1 MKFVELQI
9 NNTRETE
16 SYISSICRPIGE
28 IVCSMHIEYVII
40 QEYAIGYTIQV
51 RVTQFAHAY
60 DTKENN
66 MWKGG
71 DRWYKVK

>member
-1 MKFVELQI
+1 
-9 NNTRETE
+9 
-16 SYISSICRPIGE
+16 
-28 IVCSMHIEYVII
+28 MHIEYARI

-51 RVTQFAHAY
+51 RVMQFAHTY

-71 DRWYKVK
+71 NRWYKVK